1 MKKDQLPKGV
11 YRRDNDSEN
20 LWISYY
26 DESGTRIRESAKT
39 TDPDI
44 AKEFRD
50 KRLREVA
57 EGRLSPIRKFEA
69 ITFGEILDFWWERH
83 GKTKRGFHYKIHRLE
98 KFKKLK
104 ARKLLPEMIDDFL
117 KELLNEEGYSPSYVN
132 HYRTIFNSAFNFA
145 IKWKKYDDN
154 PVAVIPQIPEREA
167 RDRFVEVSELA
178 ALIGKCQEEKDFEL
192 QGFIILAACT
202 GLRKTAILSRKWED
216 VKLDAEFPSFYLPK
230 SASKNKRSNRLPLP
244 KFCVEA
250 LKQLPSYGKHEYLF
264 PARPNVRFRNTA
276 KFQKPH
282 AWDIGKRFRRIRDL
296 AGIKDLRIHDL
307 RHFATTMLFIEG
319 VSDAIIR
326 KMTGHRSD
334 ELERYKHLSPE
345 FSKQTTELIAGK
357 LVEELENSDSGTF
370 WSQSP
375 ENDESRPMDGSQTTD
390 NKEINGGAD
399 GTRTRDLQRDR
410 LAF

>member
-1 MKKDQLPKGV
+1 MKQEKLPNGV
-11 YRRDNDSEN
+11 YRRKNDNEN

-26 DESGTRIRESAKT
+26 DENGKRFRESAKT
-39 TDPDI
+39 SNPET
-44 AKEFRD
+44 AKALRD

-57 EGRLSPIRKFEA
+57 EGKLNPIKKFEA

-83 GKTKRGFHYKIHRLE
+83 GKTKRGFQYKIHRLE
-98 KFKKLK
+98 KFKKIK

-117 KELLNEEGYSPSYVN
+117 KELLEEEYSPSYVN
-132 HYRTIFNSAFNFA
+132 HYRTIFNSTFNYA
-145 IKWKKYDDN
+145 IRWKKYDDN

-178 ALIGKCQEEKDFEL
+178 ALIEKCHEEKDFEL
-192 QGFIILAACT
+192 QGFVILAACT

-216 VKLDAEFPSFYLPK
+216 VKLDVDFPSFFLPK
-230 SASKNKRSNRLPLP
+230 EASKNKRSNRLPLP
-244 KFCVEA
+244 KFCVTA
-250 LKQLPSYGKHEYLF
+250 LKQLPSYNAHEYLF
-264 PARPNVRFRNTA
+264 PARPNARFRDA
-276 KFQKPH
+276 SKFQKPH
-282 AWDIGKRFRRIRDL
+282 AWDIGKRFRRICDL

-326 KMTGHRSD
+326 KMTGHRSE

-345 FSKQTTELIAGK
+345 FSKQTTELIAGR
-357 LVEELENSDSGTF
+357 LVEELENCDSGTF

-375 ENDESRPMDGSQTTD
+375 ENEKVAPKDDSETTD
-390 NKEINGGAD
+390 NKEVNGGAD

>member
-1 MKKDQLPKGV
+1 MKKDQLPNGV
-11 YRRDNDSEN
+11 YRRKNDTAN

-26 DESGTRIRESAKT
+26 DENGKRIRESAKT
-39 TDPDI
+39 SDPEV

-83 GKTKRGFHYKIHRLE
+83 GKTKRGFQYKIHRLE
-98 KFKKLK
+98 KFKRIK

-117 KELLNEEGYSPSYVN
+117 KELLEEEGYSPSYVN
-132 HYRTIFNSAFNFA
+132 HYRTIFNSAFNYA

-154 PVAVIPQIPEREA
+154 PVVVIPQIPEREA

-192 QGFIILAACT
+192 EGFIILAACT
-202 GLRKTAILSRKWED
+202 GLRKTAILSRKWEE
-216 VKLDAEFPSFYLPK
+216 VKLDVDFPSIFLPRK
-230 SASKNKRSNRLPLP
+230 DSKNRRSNRLPLP

-250 LKQLPSYGKHEYLF
+250 LKQLPSYQKHEYLF
-264 PARPNVRFRNTA
+264 PARPNVRFKDVS

-326 KMTGHRSD
+326 KMTGHRSE

-357 LVEELENSDSGTF
+357 LVEELENTSSGTF

-375 ENDESRPMDGSQTTD
+375 E
-390 NKEINGGAD
+390 KEKVAPSD
-399 GTRTRDLQRDR
+399 DS
-410 LAF
+410 